1 MRITNEELRGA
12 LERLEPWH
20 WRGNDCRRVGSKIVR
35 FVDWRK
41 LGARRK

>member
-1 MRITNEELRGA
+1 MMITSGELMGA

-20 WRGNDCRRVGSKIVR
+20 WRGIDWRKVGNRIVR

-41 LGARRK
+41 LGARR

>member
-1 MRITNEELRGA
+1 MKITSDRLRGA
-12 LERLEPWH
+12 LERLEPWRGSD
-20 WRGNDCRRVGSKIVR
+20 WRKVGRKIVR

>member
-1 MRITNEELRGA
+1 MMITSEELRGA

-20 WRGNDCRRVGSKIVR
+20 WRGSDWRKIGRKIVR

-41 LGARRK
+41 LGARR

>member
-1 MRITNEELRGA
+1 MMITSEGLRGA
-12 LERLEPWH
+12 LERLEPW
-20 WRGNDCRRVGSKIVR
+20 RGSDWRRVGSKIVR